1 MRAKMIAKVFSG
13 AVLGIDAYIVEV
25 EVDTAFGLP
34 VFSTVGLPDNA
45 VKESKDRVRAALKNS
60 GYEFP
65 AKHITVNLAPA
76 DIKKEGTT
84 FDLPVSLGILS
95 AEEIVKKERLSDY
108 MILGELSLDGR
119 VKPVTGVLPM
129 AVAAKREGFKGII
142 LPKEIAEEIGISNIR
157 SIQEMFNYTLV

>member
-1 MRAKMIAKVFSG
+1 MAGQNGAYCFKYVSIWTANFDAAFGQRLRLPKNATAFFGLRDKMIAKIFSG

-95 AEEIVKKERLSDY
+95 AEGIVKKER
-108 MILGELSLDGR
+108 
-119 VKPVTGVLPM
+119 
-129 AVAAKREGFKGII
+129 
-142 LPKEIAEEIGISNIR
+142 
-157 SIQEMFNYTLV
+157 